1 MQLQRALFNIGIQ
14 VSHILKTRVWFIYLL
29 KKRLVYHQPVEALNP
44 QLLINN
50 EPSIFKGALLPY
62 VFMIINESEIKMF
75 CICILC
81 EAMVSL

>member
-1 MQLQRALFNIGIQ
+1 LLQPYTENPY
-14 VSHILKTRVWFIYLL
+14 VDYLPSN

-62 VFMIINESEIKMF
+62 AFMIINESEIKMF

>member
-1 MQLQRALFNIGIQ
+1 MD
-14 VSHILKTRVWFIYLL
+14 YLPSN

-62 VFMIINESEIKMF
+62 AFMIINESEIIKNIKNDEEHALLF
-75 CICILC
+75 ISIHFP
-81 EAMVSL
+81 VSIINKKYEQLLFR